1 MHTGMDKVYLPVSNL
16 ESACSAPNM
25 IDFLIIAVMLGIF
38 ASLGSGLYFLVR
50 DRGNTERTVISLTI
64 RVALAI
70 ALLILL
76 AVGFISRYS

>member
-1 MHTGMDKVYLPVSNL
+1 
-16 ESACSAPNM
+16 M

-38 ASLGSGLYFLVR
+38 VSLGSGLYFLVR

-76 AVGFISRYS
+76 AVGFISKYS